1 MRLLSYR
8 DPDDARP
15 MLGVRCGQRV
25 LDVAAAAPIAG
36 IAALPGSVKSL
47 LAAGPNAMTRLREL
61 AAAAQEHDSGRF
73 HPAWRDEAA
82 ISYLPPIGDADKFLC
97 VGKNYRQHLA
107 ELQRT
112 NLIKEIPQEPTAF
125 VKLNSSLVGHRAK
138 VARPDG
144 IVRLDYEP
152 ELVFVI
158 GRRALA
164 VKKAE
169 AFNYVAGVTIL
180 NDLTDRDSQERE
192 VKSGSRFWTGKN
204 IPGFGPLGPE
214 LITLDEIADP
224 YDLWMTCSVNG
235 ELRMRVNTRDQIWKL
250 PDIVEHFSRHIPI
263 EPGDMFSTG
272 APGGVAVG
280 KPNAAELFL
289 KPGDVVECA
298 IEAIATLRTTI
309 VAPPPRDSGPISR
322 R

>member
-1 MRLLSYR
+1 MRLLTFR
-8 DPDDARP
+8 RP
-15 MLGVRCGQRV
+15 EDGIPAIGVRCGQRV
-25 LDVAAAAPIAG
+25 LEAAEAARIAG
-36 IAALPGSVKSL
+36 LAPVPRSLRAL
-47 LAAGPNAMTRLREL
+47 LAAGPNALARLRDL
-61 AAAAQEHDSGRF
+61 VTAAQAHDSGRF
-73 HPAWRDEAA
+73 DPAWRDEAELA
-82 ISYLPPIGDADKFLC
+82 YLPPIGDADKFLC
-97 VGKNYRQHLA
+97 VGKNYRQHLE

-112 NLIKEIPQEPTAF
+112 NLIREIPQEPTAF
-125 VKLNSSLVGHRAK
+125 VKLNSSLVGHRAQ
-138 VARPDG
+138 VARPEG
-144 IVRLDYEP
+144 MLRLDYEP

-158 GRRALA
+158 GRRALG
-164 VKKAE
+164 VKKLE

-224 YDLWMTCSVNG
+224 YDLWMTCSVNRQ
-235 ELRMRVNTRDQIWKL
+235 LRMRVNTRDQIWKL
-250 PDIVEHFSRHIPI
+250 PEILEHFSRHIPF

-280 KPNAAELFL
+280 KENAADLFL
-289 KPGDVVECA
+289 RPGDVVDCG
-298 IEAIATLRTTI
+298 IEGVATLRTTI
-309 VAPPPRDSGPISR
+309 IAPPPRDTGPISR